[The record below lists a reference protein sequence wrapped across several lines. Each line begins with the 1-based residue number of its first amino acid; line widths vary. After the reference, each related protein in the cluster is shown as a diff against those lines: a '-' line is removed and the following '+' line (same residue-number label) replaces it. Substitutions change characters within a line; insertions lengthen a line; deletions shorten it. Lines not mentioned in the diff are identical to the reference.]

1 MTADSDVDDQPDWA
15 AYQNLTP
22 TAQTCLLL
30 VANYDG
36 DAWRGLIAQAAQD
49 GLDVSDRHVRR
60 SLADLESTGLIESSE
75 ATQRRE
81 TYSVTDDGREVLV
94 GIRDSLAQT
103 LETISE

>member
-30 VANYDG
+30 VAAYDG

-60 SLADLESTGLIESSE
+60 SLADLESVGLVESTGPNKHR
-75 ATQRRE
+75 Q
-81 TYSVTDDGREVLV
+81 TYSVTDDGREVLS
-94 GIRDSLAQT
+94 GMRDSLGRM
-103 LETISE
+103 LE

>member
-1 MTADSDVDDQPDWA
+1 MTDDSDANDQPDWA

-81 TYSVTDDGREVLV
+81 TYSVTDDGCEVLV
-94 GIRDSLAQT
+94 GMRDSLGRT
-103 LETISE
+103 LE